1 MSTQSDLTQSALTQQ
16 LSTRV
21 ENAHTDLSEYLDQLE
36 SQPITNDDLR
46 KTLNNLHECLGRLRA
61 TQVGL
66 SCIQEYDQNPVSEE
80 EWYRTLDAMVS
91 FEKRIVNVDEHVA
104 WRGYENA
111 FRWSVIALSIITS
124 IDEFI
129 YESLVNH
136 DHP

>member
-1 MSTQSDLTQSALTQQ
+1 MPTQSDLTRQ

-21 ENAHTDLSEYLDQLE
+21 EDAHNDLSEYLDQLE
-36 SQPITNDDLR
+36 SQPITNNDLR
-46 KTLNNLHECLGRLRA
+46 KTLNNLHERLGRLRA

-111 FRWSVIALSIITS
+111 FRWSVIALSIIAS

-136 DHP
+136 DYP